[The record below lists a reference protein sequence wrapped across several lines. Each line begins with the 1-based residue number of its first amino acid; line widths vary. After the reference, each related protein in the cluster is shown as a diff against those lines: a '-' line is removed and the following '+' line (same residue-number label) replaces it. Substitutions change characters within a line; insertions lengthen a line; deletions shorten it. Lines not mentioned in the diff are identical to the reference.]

1 MLRFLGTAAGIEEK
15 SNQDLAGR
23 QYGRLRVVS
32 ECRRYITIVSFEE
45 PLLIAATK
53 LSLSHWKL
61 MWWWH
66 SMCPQVIQVSMIG
79 TISFAMIPTS
89 DHSEGHCHWNHL
101 EPRTAAHPH
110 VPEASV
116 WATKSGIV
124 KRVGWRKMLKP
135 FQDCRK
141 MCHQNKSDLKAL
153 FSLVM
158 NCSFL
163 SFAVVKYNH
172 ETKVLPGLTTLVA
185 CCNVPTSDN
194 ISLFVAFFLGARLLS
209 SLVSWRAYLLA
220 IWSPYNMC
228 RVWY

>member
-1 MLRFLGTAAGIEEK
+1 
-15 SNQDLAGR
+15 
-23 QYGRLRVVS
+23 
-32 ECRRYITIVSFEE
+32 
-45 PLLIAATK
+45 
-53 LSLSHWKL
+53 
-61 MWWWH
+61 
-66 SMCPQVIQVSMIG
+66 MCPQVTQVSMIG
-79 TISFAMIPTS
+79 TSSFIMIISS
-89 DHSEGHCHWNHL
+89 DHTGATAIGTISNLEVLSIPMFQRHL
-101 EPRTAAHPH
+101 FGQQSQGLSRE
-110 VPEASV
+110 
-116 WATKSGIV
+116 
-124 KRVGWRKMLKP
+124 VGWCKMLKP

-220 IWSPYNMC
+220 I
-228 RVWY
+228 